1 MLADASISWVRIS
14 KAKPQRGPAG
24 HRGTR
29 TPASSHTGG
38 GKRRR
43 RRDIPDAG
51 TKWSSGT
58 VTLHRHSW
66 RRAGA
71 GWGGESGRGATS
83 GRGAASGRC
92 TSVRGGCRCGQARRW
107 WETTMHASRWGAD
120 VGAAKLAGGG
130 RRRCARVGEGRHVG
144 EERRVGEGRRIGEEP
159 FVGDGATR
167 RGGGDDD
174 RGREARRRFGGKWLS
189 VDLKG
194 DRAYI
199 EPQPFVTGHIH
210 NRDKRPF
217 SLGSYYDPRLKAAL
231 LSRMASRPVTK
242 GAFRAGSP
250 KGEFS
255 PFVIFDQQL
264 VQTFLW
270 ASKFTCSP
278 KVFRVLV

>member
-1 MLADASISWVRIS
+1 MLADASISRVRIS

-24 HRGTR
+24 HLGTR

-83 GRGAASGRC
+83 GRGAALGRC

-107 WETTMHASRWGAD
+107 RETTMHACRWGAD

-159 FVGDGATR
+159 FVGDGR
-167 RGGGDDD
+167 N
-174 RGREARRRFGGKWLS
+174 EERRRRRRQRKRGEAAIWGKMAKCRSERRQGLY
-189 VDLKG
+189 
-194 DRAYI
+194 RT
-199 EPQPFVTGHIH
+199 P
-210 NRDKRPF
+210 N
-217 SLGSYYDPRLKAAL
+217 L
-231 LSRMASRPVTK
+231 LSRVIFTTVTK
-242 GAFRAGSP
+242 GP
-250 KGEFS
+250 
-255 PFVIFDQQL
+255 L
-264 VQTFLW
+264 VSGRIMT
-270 ASKFTCSP
+270 
-278 KVFRVLV
+278 RD